1 MKQTFFV
8 AIVIMILI
16 LSSCGGYTGE
26 FREIENDHIEISLP
40 DWLLETSDLAPHA
53 YYQFKSKYRNTYG
66 IVVREAKEN
75 KTLVEYQQ
83 EGIGVLRNF
92 KELTNLLVTD
102 SVKTANSIKLELMGD
117 MDSEKIFYWH
127 NTYESKNNYY
137 QLVVWTRSYDR
148 KQKYSDVIE
157 KVVASFKLKD

>member
-1 MKQTFFV
+1 
-8 AIVIMILI
+8 MI
-16 LSSCGGYTGE
+16 
-26 FREIENDHIEISLP
+26 FNKN
-40 DWLLETSDLAPHA
+40 A
-53 YYQFKSKYRNTYG
+53 SK
-66 IVVREAKEN
+66 
-75 KTLVEYQQ
+75 
-83 EGIGVLRNF
+83 NF

-157 KVVASFKLKD
+157 KVVASFKMKD